1 MVTVTPTLTGK
12 RESEDQLPISPDITN
27 VHIKTVQNHTG
38 TYLINSVLK
47 EVLINILNSNILTYL
62 KPSTFL
68 TL

>member
-47 EVLINILNSNILTYL
+47 EVLINT
-62 KPSTFL
+62 
-68 TL
+68 